1 MYFIY
6 YCETNKKQMQRI
18 NLGEFEELVL
28 LIVAILNDNAYGIS
42 VMEEI
47 EVQTERKINIS
58 AVHSALDRLESKG
71 FLKSEVGGATNERG
85 GRRKRFFTVTV
96 AGNKALSFV
105 REQRNRLHEQ
115 IPNIDFGLNQ
125 YASI

>member
-1 MYFIY
+1 
-6 YCETNKKQMQRI
+6 MQRV

-28 LIVAILNDNAYGIS
+28 LMVAILNGNAYGIS

-47 EVQTERKINIS
+47 ENQTERKINIS

-71 FLKSEVGGATNERG
+71 FLKSEVGGATAERG

-96 AGNKALSFV
+96 AGSSTLNFI
-105 REQRNRLHEQ
+105 REQRNKLHEQ
-115 IPNIDFGLNQ
+115 IPGMDLGLNS
-125 YASI
+125 YVSI